1 MVTSMGRRPWHARW
15 RRRAN
20 WMISSIALVWP
31 CSAPWNGRS
40 RTACARWLLSSELQA
55 AEEEDEEEGEV
66 VPALGA
72 WLPLAA
78 HWLQDCSLACVLL

>member
-1 MVTSMGRRPWHARW
+1 MS
-15 RRRAN
+15 
-20 WMISSIALVWP
+20 
-31 CSAPWNGRS
+31 
-40 RTACARWLLSSELQA
+40 ARWLLSPELEA
-55 AEEEDEEEGEV
+55 AEEEDEV